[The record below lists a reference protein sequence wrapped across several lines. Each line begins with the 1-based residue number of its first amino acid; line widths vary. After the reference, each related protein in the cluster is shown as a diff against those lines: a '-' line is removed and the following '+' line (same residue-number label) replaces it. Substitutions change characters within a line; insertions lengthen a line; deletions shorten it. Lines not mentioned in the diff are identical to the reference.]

1 MAKLKKKTSSKS
13 SKVHQRIEFFYEKI
27 SVLNKSIKI
36 QLNNLVQSKKS
47 LITSSSRQLALLSY
61 KNILRR
67 GFSVIKYNQTLI
79 KDENQIDKG
88 EIFEVEF
95 YKSKLRAKK
104 I

>member
-1 MAKLKKKTSSKS
+1 M
-13 SKVHQRIEFFYEKI
+13 
-27 SVLNKSIKI
+27 LNKSIKI

-47 LITSSSRQLALLSY
+47 LITSSGRQLSLLSY

-67 GFSVIKYNQTLI
+67 GFSVIKYNQTLV
-79 KDENQIDKG
+79 KDENQINKG

-95 YKSKLRAKK
+95 YKSKLKAKK